1 MPLEKMWGVA
11 TGSVLDSHH
20 LNAQIP
26 NDTVTKTTKKHV
38 SYSLYGHQQIIYEI
52 IRGLLPLQT
61 VGSLLGFLEGLLE
74 GLLVGLLVLNAAK
87 SLLP

>member
-1 MPLEKMWGVA
+1 M
-11 TGSVLDSHH
+11 
-20 LNAQIP
+20 
-26 NDTVTKTTKKHV
+26 
-38 SYSLYGHQQIIYEI
+38 
-52 IRGLLPLQT
+52 RGLLPLQT